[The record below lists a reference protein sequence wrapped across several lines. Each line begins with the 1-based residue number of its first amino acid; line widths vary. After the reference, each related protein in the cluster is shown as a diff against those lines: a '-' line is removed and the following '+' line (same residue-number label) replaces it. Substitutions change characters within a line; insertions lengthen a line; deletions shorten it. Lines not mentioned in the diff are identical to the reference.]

1 VPQAPPFRSFV
12 FATSLAWLVLCL
24 PRSTLAQSA
33 PRTFSLNWVRAEGA
47 EQCASSQLLAR
58 AIEQLLGPVLSTPS
72 EAEVAIEGVVT
83 QPKPGQFLV
92 QARVMTP
99 QGDVIGARSLERTA
113 SACSALTPA
122 ILLVLTLTL
131 DPEAAAHGFPTE
143 LLARL
148 SSTEDPGAALLAE
161 LEAETKSAPVVSPVP
176 VAARG
181 TAAVGIHGP
190 SPAPAKK
197 PRKASGWGGALQLAA
212 AGVVALLPRV
222 SGGPSVAAELVT
234 PWRFSLSLAA
244 QYWVPAAVSFDSFG
258 ETKDVSFSALQ
269 GQLALCVPFSLAASW
284 QLAGCVGGALGTRWV
299 DASSLAAQGDDSRA
313 YGGPL
318 AQGSVR
324 YALSE
329 RWFAALD
336 LSGALLFRRD
346 RFTYTDVA
354 GESQLL
360 FEPGAG
366 AAWFSLGAGVKL

>member
-1 VPQAPPFRSFV
+1 VLRAPPFRSFV
-12 FATSLAWLVLCL
+12 CATSLAWLALCV
-24 PRSTLAQSA
+24 PRATLAQSA
-33 PRTFSLNWVRAEGA
+33 PRTFSLNWVRGEGA

-83 QPKPGQFLV
+83 QPKPGQFAV

-99 QGDVIGARSLERTA
+99 HGEVIGARTLERA
-113 SACSALTPA
+113 APACSALTPA

-148 SSTEDPGAALLAE
+148 SSVEDPGAALLAQ
-161 LEAETKSAPVVSPVP
+161 LEAERKSAPVVAAAPVE
-176 VAARG
+176 ARG
-181 TAAVGIHGP
+181 PAAVGVQGP
-190 SPAPAKK
+190 SRAPRQ
-197 PRKASGWGGALQLAA
+197 PRKVSRWGGALQLAV
-212 AGVVALLPRV
+212 AGVVALLPHV

-234 PWRFSLSLAA
+234 PWRLSLALAA

-258 ETKDVSFSALQ
+258 EAKDVSFSALQ
-269 GQLALCVPFSLAASW
+269 GQLALCVPFSPHASW
-284 QLAGCVGGALGTRWV
+284 QLAGCLGGALGTRWV

-313 YGGPL
+313 YGGPV

-329 RWFAALD
+329 RWFAAVD

-354 GESQLL
+354 GESQLI
-360 FEPGAG
+360 FEPKAG
-366 AAWFSLGAGVKL
+366 AAWFSLGTGVKL